1 MSSDNEQQKENK
13 NKNIFQKYIWLISG
27 LIVLIVSI
35 SFELFK
41 SPEGDISN
49 ISTILGV
56 ISIFLIYL
64 QRNFQITEELKCL
77 SNALIVH
84 ENALSTHK
92 KNMLVQ
98 FRSLRFLLEPGVL
111 KSLLPH
117 SQRHYDYLL
126 KQSISLN
133 EAKITSLISGVFYL
147 SADTFEKY
155 YFYKLLRS
163 KDVEYYFS
171 SAIIGSQ
178 DYFIRNN
185 IEELANKYYYLANN
199 KDVILLWFA
208 KEMTKAE
215 MESLQKRKDE
225 IIKKS
230 PKIQITISSY
240 NDLIH
245 YDSDLARD
253 FGIAGN
259 IAAAELIDGTEVEV
273 KDENNKKK
281 KMKLDD
287 KYKLNFSTEFH
298 REMLNIYLKQIEYL
312 NKYQNE
318 NIKIPE
324 LELEKKQ
331 HV

>member
-1 MSSDNEQQKENK
+1 MSSDNEQQMGNK
-13 NKNIFQKYIWLISG
+13 DNILKKYIWLIAG
-27 LIVLIVSI
+27 LLCFISSIV
-35 SFELFK
+35 FESLT

-49 ISTILGV
+49 FTTILGV

-64 QRNFQITEELKCL
+64 QRNFQITKELKYL
-77 SNALIVH
+77 SGALIVH
-84 ENALSTHK
+84 ENALSKHK
-92 KNMLVQ
+92 ENMLIQ
-98 FRSLRFLLEPGVL
+98 FRSLRFLLEPSVL

-171 SAIIGSQ
+171 SAIISGQ

-185 IEELANKYYYLANN
+185 IEELANKYHYLANN

-215 MESLQKRKDE
+215 KESLQKRKDE

-240 NDLIH
+240 NELVC
-245 YDSDLARD
+245 YDRDLARD

-259 IAAAELIDGTEVEV
+259 IAAAELIDGTAEVEV

-281 KMKLDD
+281 KIKLDD
-287 KYKLNFSTEFH
+287 KYKLDFSSEFH
-298 REMLNIYLKQIEYL
+298 HETLNIYLKQIEYL
-312 NKYQNE
+312 NKYQNV

-324 LELEKKQ
+324 LELEKK
-331 HV
+331 